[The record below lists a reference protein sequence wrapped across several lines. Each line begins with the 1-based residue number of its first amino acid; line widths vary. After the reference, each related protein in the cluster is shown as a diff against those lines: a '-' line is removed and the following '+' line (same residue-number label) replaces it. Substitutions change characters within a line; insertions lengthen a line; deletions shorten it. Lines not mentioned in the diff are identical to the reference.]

1 MLSYHPAV
9 VIAEAKQQ
17 SKRNKS
23 LCPALALVLTSGLSS
38 MATAV
43 LNRGSRGGDA
53 ASGGREANSVDVL
66 LDYSKRD
73 SENLDGIIS
82 ALDEESSEMIEEQL
96 QNIET
101 MTNTV
106 SALVKQRRRF

>member
-1 MLSYHPAV
+1 ML
-9 VIAEAKQQ
+9 I
-17 SKRNKS
+17 
-23 LCPALALVLTSGLSS
+23 
-38 MATAV
+38 
-43 LNRGSRGGDA
+43 
-53 ASGGREANSVDVL
+53 NSVDVL